1 MTQKSLSSETCLGYL
16 SALQVHAFCR
26 RRGIALATTRHR
38 HFPSKAASRD
48 QANDLTI
55 RTCDPYLPA
64 GIPMPLHCVSS
75 SASTPR
81 SAEFRKPHLC
91 RLPLSG
97 NALQRWNE
105 SILLSSP
112 SLAFIQEAS
121 LRSFVDTLVL
131 GFELCGTYQQQTLA
145 TSTVYGTQPLTSVR
159 KIRGFLERNSR
170 LFGAQRAR
178 AAASYL
184 VDGSASPRE
193 TQAALLLG
201 LPAFYGGYGLGMP
214 SMNYEISCTPQAT
227 AISGR
232 RTLRCDLFWP
242 EASIAVE
249 YQSREFHS
257 GDLCRIRD
265 SRRTNALQAMG
276 IAVVG
281 LTNNELES
289 VEATDVIVETVRK
302 AQGVRFRTAV
312 GNYHARKLRLRRQLG
327 LPLYPMRPLRLDH
340 TKNRASAG
348 RISQECRRSSF
359 RNSAARQPNGAPPAN
374 TNAVGKGRRRPSPP
388 APAQRET
395 PAAIQPTS
403 FRRGPSEGIAAYRP
417 R

>member
-131 GFELCGTYQQQTLA
+131 GFELCGTYQQKTLT

-214 SMNYEISCTPQAT
+214 SMNYEISCTPEAT

-232 RTLRCDLFWP
+232 H
-242 EASIAVE
+242 
-249 YQSREFHS
+249 Q
-257 GDLCRIRD
+257 
-265 SRRTNALQAMG
+265 
-276 IAVVG
+276 
-281 LTNNELES
+281 
-289 VEATDVIVETVRK
+289 
-302 AQGVRFRTAV
+302 
-312 GNYHARKLRLRRQLG
+312 
-327 LPLYPMRPLRLDH
+327 
-340 TKNRASAG
+340 
-348 RISQECRRSSF
+348 
-359 RNSAARQPNGAPPAN
+359 RN
-374 TNAVGKGRRRPSPP
+374 GRRRRQSSRPASEEAHRKASPP
-388 APAQRET
+388 TARDSHQSISPRCHT
-395 PAAIQPTS
+395 CSSILAAARKMAS
-403 FRRGPSEGIAAYRP
+403 FLRISTL
-417 R
+417 

>member
-121 LRSFVDTLVL
+121 LRSFVDTLVSDSSYVARTSRRPWQRRPYMAHNRL
-131 GFELCGTYQQQTLA
+131 RACVKFGGSSSATPVFLA
-145 TSTVYGTQPLTSVR
+145 PSEHVPQLHISSTAPL
-159 KIRGFLERNSR
+159 
-170 LFGAQRAR
+170 
-178 AAASYL
+178 
-184 VDGSASPRE
+184 
-193 TQAALLLG
+193 
-201 LPAFYGGYGLGMP
+201 LPAKLKP
-214 SMNYEISCTPQAT
+214 
-227 AISGR
+227 
-232 RTLRCDLFWP
+232 
-242 EASIAVE
+242 
-249 YQSREFHS
+249 
-257 GDLCRIRD
+257 
-265 SRRTNALQAMG
+265 
-276 IAVVG
+276 
-281 LTNNELES
+281 
-289 VEATDVIVETVRK
+289 
-302 AQGVRFRTAV
+302 RF
-312 GNYHARKLRLRRQLG
+312 
-327 LPLYPMRPLRLDH
+327 
-340 TKNRASAG
+340 S
-348 RISQECRRSSF
+348 
-359 RNSAARQPNGAPPAN
+359 
-374 TNAVGKGRRRPSPP
+374 
-388 APAQRET
+388 
-395 PAAIQPTS
+395 
-403 FRRGPSEGIAAYRP
+403 
-417 R
+417 

>member
-1 MTQKSLSSETCLGYL
+1 MIGSRARPSAYQIRKILFAPGARGVCHDPEKPFFGNLPRVSFRSPSPRFLQTPRNRPRHNTPPPLSVKGSQSRSGKRPHHPHVRPGYCLL
-16 SALQVHAFCR
+16 AFQCRSTAFRQARQLQ
-26 RRGIALATTRHR
+26 
-38 HFPSKAASRD
+38 
-48 QANDLTI
+48 
-55 RTCDPYLPA
+55 DPLN
-64 GIPMPLHCVSS
+64 
-75 SASTPR
+75 SASLT
-81 SAEFRKPHLC
+81 FC

-131 GFELCGTYQQQTLA
+131 GFELCGTYQQKTLA

-170 LFGAQRAR
+170 LFGAQRTR

-327 LPLYPMRPLRLDH
+327 LPLYPYETFAPRPY
-340 TKNRASAG
+340 
-348 RISQECRRSSF
+348 E
-359 RNSAARQPNGAPPAN
+359 
-374 TNAVGKGRRRPSPP
+374 
-388 APAQRET
+388 E
-395 PAAIQPTS
+395 
-403 FRRGPSEGIAAYRP
+403 
-417 R
+417 

>member
-75 SASTPR
+75 STSTPR

-121 LRSFVDTLVL
+121 MRSFVDTLVL
-131 GFELCGTYQQQTLA
+131 GFELCGTYQQKTLA

-327 LPLYPMRPLRLDH
+327 LPLYPYETFAPRPY
-340 TKNRASAG
+340 
-348 RISQECRRSSF
+348 E
-359 RNSAARQPNGAPPAN
+359 
-374 TNAVGKGRRRPSPP
+374 
-388 APAQRET
+388 E
-395 PAAIQPTS
+395 
-403 FRRGPSEGIAAYRP
+403 
-417 R
+417 

>member
-131 GFELCGTYQQQTLA
+131 GFELCGTYQQKTLA

-170 LFGAQRAR
+170 LFGVEFLR
-178 AAASYL
+178 SN
-184 VDGSASPRE
+184 SF
-193 TQAALLLG
+193 LLHISSTAPL
-201 LPAFYGGYGLGMP
+201 LPAKLKP
-214 SMNYEISCTPQAT
+214 
-227 AISGR
+227 
-232 RTLRCDLFWP
+232 
-242 EASIAVE
+242 
-249 YQSREFHS
+249 
-257 GDLCRIRD
+257 
-265 SRRTNALQAMG
+265 
-276 IAVVG
+276 
-281 LTNNELES
+281 
-289 VEATDVIVETVRK
+289 
-302 AQGVRFRTAV
+302 RF
-312 GNYHARKLRLRRQLG
+312 
-327 LPLYPMRPLRLDH
+327 
-340 TKNRASAG
+340 S
-348 RISQECRRSSF
+348 
-359 RNSAARQPNGAPPAN
+359 
-374 TNAVGKGRRRPSPP
+374 
-388 APAQRET
+388 
-395 PAAIQPTS
+395 
-403 FRRGPSEGIAAYRP
+403 
-417 R
+417 